1 MDFIIE
7 LDKII
12 FKFIHS
18 LSGHS
23 GIIDWLSIFFAEDSR
38 IFMGGLFFLGL
49 VLIYRKYPDK
59 PLYYILVATM
69 IFLLPVMTSAV
80 LREAI
85 MRARPFVTLDI
96 TPLIEQSIRYS
107 LPSNHTAASFAIAGM
122 YLAFLKK
129 HFKPVLILAFLVA
142 IARVHTGVHYPLD
155 VTVGAIIGIL
165 PGLGLYYQEVT
176 TPDHNEKHSN
186 KHSNNKKLNNKK
198 SNNSKKTLP

>member
-12 FKFIHS
+12 FKLIHS

-49 VLIYRKYPDK
+49 VLIYRKYPEK
-59 PLYYILVATM
+59 PLYHILVAAM
-69 IFLLPVMTSAV
+69 IFLLPVMTSAI

-85 MRARPFVTLDI
+85 MRARPFVILDI

-122 YLAFLKK
+122 YLVFLKK
-129 HFKPVLILAFLVA
+129 HFKLVLILAFLVA

-165 PGLGLYYQEVT
+165 PGLGFYYQEVN

-186 KHSNNKKLNNKK
+186 KHSNNKKSNNNKR
-198 SNNSKKTLP
+198 TLP